1 MPAGQPITRTA
12 KRRKGTNPGA
22 SRGAAARKAPNT
34 SSMAGAAAVDPNKP
48 LTEKQKLFAKN
59 IASGDSVPNA
69 MARAGYSTADYSLG
83 SRMMVMPNIKAVID
97 AERKAFEE
105 ANQMTRK
112 KVMEML
118 QESYDMAK
126 LAAEPATMVSAARE
140 IGKMCGYYE
149 PRKVQV
155 DVNLQGSIAMG
166 RMNALSDA
174 DLLKIIESGG
184 ATTLLEAPETGLG
197 DDSDED

>member
-1 MPAGQPITRTA
+1 MPAGQPITRALRTKRA
-12 KRRKGTNPGA
+12 KVEPTRK
-22 SRGAAARKAPNT
+22 SAARKAPNT
-34 SSMAGAAAVDPNKP
+34 SSMAAAAAVDPNKP

-59 IASGDSVPNA
+59 VAAGDSIPNA
-69 MARAGYSTADYSLG
+69 MARAGYSLSDYSLG
-83 SRMMVMPNIKAVID
+83 YRMQVMPNIKAAID

-184 ATTLLEAPETGLG
+184 ATTLLEGPEMAPG